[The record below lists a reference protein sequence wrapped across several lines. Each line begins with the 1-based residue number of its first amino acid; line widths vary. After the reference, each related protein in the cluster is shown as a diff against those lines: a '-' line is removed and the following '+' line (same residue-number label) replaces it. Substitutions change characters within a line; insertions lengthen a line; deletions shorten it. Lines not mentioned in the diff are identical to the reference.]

1 MLKLSH
7 INKTYYVGE
16 EPVHALS
23 DVSLHV
29 RRGEFVAIC
38 GPSGSGKTTL
48 MNVMGCLDTPD
59 DGSYYLDGVDVFA
72 CSDRQQSDIRSRKIG
87 FVFQQFNLL
96 DQMSALEN
104 VELPMIYQR
113 VSAKERTAR
122 AKAALRRVGLENR
135 MLHRPTQ
142 LSGGQQQRVAIARA
156 LATDANVILADEPT
170 GNLDTRSGKDIM
182 DLIMS
187 LAEEDHTI
195 VLITH
200 NPEVAAMAQRTVY
213 VRDGRLYSA
222 EEEARFHV

>member
-1 MLKLSH
+1 MLKLEH
-7 INKTYYVGE
+7 IHKTYYVGD
-16 EPVHALS
+16 EPVHALD

-29 RRGEFVAIC
+29 KAGEFVAVC

-59 DGSYYLDGVDVFA
+59 AGSYFLDGVDVFA

-96 DQMSALEN
+96 NGMSALEN

-122 AKAALRRVGLENR
+122 VKAALTRVGLANR
-135 MLHRPTQ
+135 MHHRPTQ

-170 GNLDTRSGKDIM
+170 GNLDTKSGEGIM
-182 DLIMS
+182 QLILS
-187 LAEEDHTI
+187 LAEEGHTI

-200 NPEVAAMAQRTVY
+200 NPEVAKMAERTVY

-222 EEEARFHV
+222 EEEAKLHA